1 MASWP
6 IATVSGSRPMVSTR
20 WAPCSLATTARSA
33 GAVVRCRPIRRQGS
47 ARRWRAS
54 GAGHRAGGARLQ
66 SRVFAGTRG
75 RSRHWSGAPPAA
87 SALLLAQLLQ
97 VFQPLQDLALEAA
110 FDRLVELLARH
121 AVGEIVLSRE
131 AVLGIV
137 VVLVTLAVADL
148 LHELGRRIEDMHRR
162 RQRAVRLGRPPCR
175 AEGRIPR
182 IPFPRGPQIHPALAH
197 PHPPLRPSPPTL

>member
-20 WAPCSLATTARSA
+20 WAPCSFARTATSD
-33 GAVVRCRPIRRQGS
+33 GAVVRCRPIRRQSS

-54 GAGHRAGGARLQ
+54 WAGHRAGGARLQ

-75 RSRHWSGAPPAA
+75 RSRHWSGPPPPA
-87 SALLLAQLLQ
+87 SALLLAQLLP

-131 AVLGIV
+131 AVLRHAV
-137 VVLVTLAVADL
+137 VVVNPHVADL
-148 LHELGRRIEDMHRR
+148 RHS
-162 RQRAVRLGRPPCR
+162 PCR
-175 AEGRIPR
+175 PT
-182 IPFPRGPQIHPALAH
+182 AH
-197 PHPPLRPSPPTL
+197 

>member
-6 IATVSGSRPMVSTR
+6 IPTANGSRPTASTR
-20 WAPCSLATTARSA
+20 RARCWFVRMATSD
-33 GAVVRCRPIRRQGS
+33 GAVLRCRPIRRRPS
-47 ARRWRAS
+47 ARRWQAAWAER
-54 GAGHRAGGARLQ
+54 RAGGARLQ

-75 RSRHWSGAPPAA
+75 RSRHWSGAAPAA
-87 SALLLAQLLQ
+87 SALLLAQLLP

-110 FDRLVELLARH
+110 FDRLVEFLACH

-137 VVLVTLAVADL
+137 VVFVALAVADL

-162 RQRAVRLGRPPCR
+162 RQRAVRLGRPLGR
-175 AEGRIPR
+175 AEGRIAR
-182 IPFPRGPQIHPALAH
+182 IRFRRGA
-197 PHPPLRPSPPTL
+197 